1 MNTAGI
7 RQKLHHFIDT
17 IEDKKATAIYTMFE
31 ESIKDKE
38 EDYTDEFKAE
48 LDRRYAE
55 YKKDG
60 KVITREAMNKRI
72 KKILVKSSK

>member
-1 MNTAGI
+1 MNTTGI

-17 IEDKKATAIYTMFE
+17 IEDKKAEAIYTLFE
-31 ESIKDKE
+31 ENINDVA

-48 LDRRYAE
+48 LDRQYAE

-60 KVITREAMNKRI
+60 KVVSREAMDTRI
-72 KKILVKSSK
+72 KKMLTKAK

>member
-1 MNTAGI
+1 MNTVGI
-7 RQKLHHFIDT
+7 RQKLHRFIDT
-17 IEDKKATAIYTMFE
+17 IEDKKAEAIYTLFE
-31 ESIKDKE
+31 ESINHKE

-60 KVITREAMNKRI
+60 KVITREAMDKRI
-72 KKILVKSSK
+72 KKILANPK